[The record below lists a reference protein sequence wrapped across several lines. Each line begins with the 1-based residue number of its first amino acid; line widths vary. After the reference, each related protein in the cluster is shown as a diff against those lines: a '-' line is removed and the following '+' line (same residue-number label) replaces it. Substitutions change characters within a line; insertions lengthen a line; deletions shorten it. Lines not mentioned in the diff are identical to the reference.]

1 MGRALQKEKTV
12 RRIAL
17 RKGLRSIHSQH
28 DVCSIYA
35 PHDATSGA
43 RPCNVLIEIS
53 DVEGPE
59 RSTSAVLSMG
69 PVCYIWRVNDGTSM
83 RTGRCHLQH
92 QYIDACATLEAV

>member
-28 DVCSIYA
+28 DVCSTYA
-35 PHDATSGA
+35 PYDATSGA
-43 RPCNVLIEIS
+43 RPGNVLIEIS

-59 RSTSAVLSMG
+59 RSTSTVLFVR
-69 PVCYIWRVNDGTSM
+69 PVCYVWRVNDGTSR
-83 RTGRCHLQH
+83 RTGR
-92 QYIDACATLEAV
+92 